1 MTETG
6 KKFDNELKEKINTEL
21 KEKMKDK
28 KVLAIGAVVIV
39 ILLLVLITRGCG
51 GKGISMSEDEIAQT
65 ALKKAEQDYG
75 YKLTLDSCE
84 VVDSFSSKQKWPMTG
99 EKVKVNVYGVL
110 LKADANDSAGNTV
123 DSLKYEVLIKQVDF
137 NNMIDALA
145 VNCTDLD
152 DKDIIQKIKEDVK
165 EEK

>member
-1 MTETG
+1 M
-6 KKFDNELKEKINTEL
+6 
-21 KEKMKDK
+21 
-28 KVLAIGAVVIV
+28 
-39 ILLLVLITRGCG
+39 
-51 GKGISMSEDEIAQT
+51 
-65 ALKKAEQDYG
+65 
-75 YKLTLDSCE
+75 
-84 VVDSFSSKQKWPMTG
+84 
-99 EKVKVNVYGVL
+99 YGVL